1 MNINKKYAIRKL
13 AVGVASVGIGLF
25 VANST
30 DISQSLEIVK
40 NDVVFAVE
48 NESKVIYS
56 NPNANGNVDENGT
69 NNNAISK
76 IEVVNETDKKV
87 RLRIS
92 IVDDVD
98 VSKGFVLKTFK
109 TLYAGFNEPLSFN
122 NEQVGT
128 IPYVSNTIKKVKKP
142 NDFSNINE
150 YYSYLQSLDS
160 QSDEVNGELK
170 LKFNEKFKKY
180 DKNRVLEF
188 DLEIS
193 RDTSVIDFLH
203 KKNETSNEKTKMLED
218 YYKNVKGNIYINN
231 NKIYTMKNPTKLKL
245 TIDNLNNNIQE
256 KEYNE
261 SDKINRAGSGVVAV
275 ENRPTY
281 LSNLFVS
288 DPTFNRATN
297 DGSIYVNAI
306 NKKVLKAGTKFRVKL
321 NSNVVEFKG
330 NNNEVVKGNLKYK
343 ENTPTKFEE
352 KEIFKGEQLIEKKV
366 VEKPVMSYYDIP
378 VNYTKID
385 NNTYELEVLEDV
397 VVKADSLREH
407 EIELPNQIY
416 STKLREDFLNHLNI
430 DEYKNALKT
439 GKFGNLFGTITTEIK
454 EPNDTDY
461 TQKDVSPIR
470 AWVATSY
477 VFGESSTGTVKVKYV
492 DENNKEI
499 SSLETIVE
507 NQPWYNKV
515 DVPKK
520 DLPGYEFVSSSQ
532 PLNDLVMSGERTI
545 TLTYRSV
552 EKTREISFKTIYQA
566 DETKDKGVEE
576 IVVNGEN
583 GIEGY
588 KETDKNYSR
597 IIKEKI
603 DKVVKIGT
611 KPKVEVE
618 VITSPVRYEKDTSR
632 DKDQENITIKGKDGS
647 KTTRTT
653 YTVNSDNGKI
663 EEHPQEPV
671 IVSPTE
677 TVIKVAAKDKVVY
690 SKDGNNII
698 KETTTYEVNSKTGEI
713 TENTTRETFKEN
725 GAKDKVVVEKIPS
738 PIRYEKDTSRDKGQE
753 NITVQGK
760 DGSKTTTTT
769 YTVNPENGEVEAHQ
783 QNPVIVEPT
792 ETIIK
797 VAAKDKVVYSKD
809 GNNIIKETTI
819 YEVNP
824 DNGEITENTTRE
836 TFKENGAKDKVVV
849 EKIASPVRYEKD
861 SSRDKGQEN
870 IVIKGKDGSKT
881 TTTTYTVN
889 PKTGEVEEHP
899 QEPVIVNPT
908 ETIIKVAAKDKVEIV
923 NKEDGSV
930 IKETTTYT
938 VNPKTGEITESK
950 REEIIKGKTETSKGT
965 ENPPV
970 VESLPEFSEG
980 ANSIDTPV
988 VENLPELKVA
998 VIKDKENNILDV
1010 IKENEEPKEIKGY
1023 KNTGKTEIDKDGY
1036 KVYIYEKIVETS
1048 KGEPEVL
1055 ESPKEFVGGVKPN
1068 DAPVVENK
1076 DFVGGVNS
1084 IDTPVVEELPE
1095 LKVAI
1100 IKDKE
1105 NNILDVI
1112 KLEEQP
1118 KEIKGYKNTGKTEI
1132 DKNGYKVYIYEKV
1145 EKPKTAIKENKAD
1158 NKEVSKDKSKEV
1170 INKKEE
1176 LPKTS
1181 TSMLSTVGLLSIFGL
1196 RKNRKKDK

>member
-30 DISQSLEIVK
+30 DISQSLGTVK
-40 NDVVFAVE
+40 NEVVLAAE

-56 NPNANGNVDENGT
+56 NPNANGVVDENGT

-297 DGSIYVNAI
+297 DGSIYINAT
-306 NKKVLKAGTKFRVKL
+306 NKKVLKAGTNFRVKL

-430 DEYKNALKT
+430 DKYKNALKT

-507 NQPWYNKV
+507 NQSWYNKV

-552 EKTREISFKTIYQA
+552 EKTREIPFKTIYQA
-566 DETKDKGVEE
+566 DETKDKGIEE

-618 VITSPVRYEKDTSR
+618 VITSPIRYEKDTSR

-647 KTTRTT
+647 KTTTTT
-653 YTVNSDNGKI
+653 YTVNPENGETIPNVKG
-663 EEHPQEPV
+663 PVVVEPT
-671 IVSPTE
+671 I
-677 TVIKVAAKDKVVY
+677 TVVKVAAKDKVVF

-698 KETTTYEVNSKTGEI
+698 KETTTYIVNPENGNI
-713 TENTTRETFKEN
+713 TENTTREIFKEN
-725 GAKDKVVVEKIPS
+725 GAKDKVIVEKIPS
-738 PIRYEKDTSRDKGQE
+738 PIRYEKDDSRDKGQE
-753 NITVQGK
+753 NITIQGK
-760 DGSKTTTTT
+760 EGSKTTTTT
-769 YTVNPENGEVEAHQ
+769 YTVNPENGEVE
-783 QNPVIVEPT
+783 
-792 ETIIK
+792 
-797 VAAKDKVVYSKD
+797 
-809 GNNIIKETTI
+809 
-819 YEVNP
+819 
-824 DNGEITENTTRE
+824 
-836 TFKENGAKDKVVV
+836 
-849 EKIASPVRYEKD
+849 
-861 SSRDKGQEN
+861 
-870 IVIKGKDGSKT
+870 
-881 TTTTYTVN
+881 
-889 PKTGEVEEHP
+889 EHP
-899 QEPVIVNPT
+899 QNPVIVNPT

-923 NKEDGSV
+923 NKKDGSV

-938 VNPKTGEITESK
+938 VNPNTGESTETK
-950 REEIIKGKTETSKGT
+950 TEEVIKPKTETSKGT

-970 VESLPEFSEG
+970 VESLPEFTG
-980 ANSIDTPV
+980 GTNSIDTPV
-988 VENLPELKVA
+988 VENLPKLKVA
-998 VIKDKENNILDV
+998 IIKDSKGNILDV
-1010 IKENEEPKEIKGY
+1010 IKLEEEPKEINGY
-1023 KNTGKTEIDKDGY
+1023 KNTGKTEVDKDGY
-1036 KVYIYEKIVETS
+1036 KAYIYEKIVETL

-1055 ESPKEFVGGVKPN
+1055 ESPKEFVGGVNPN

-1076 DFVGGVNS
+1076 DFVGGVNPS
-1084 IDTPVVEELPE
+1084 DSPIREELPE

-1132 DKNGYKVYIYEKV
+1132 DKDGYKVYIYEKV
-1145 EKPKTAIKENKAD
+1145 ENVKSTTKENKVD
-1158 NKEVSKDKSKEV
+1158 RPKEDKKE
-1170 INKKEE
+1170 IIKKKEE

-1181 TSMLSTVGLLSIFGL
+1181 TSMLSTVELLSIFGL